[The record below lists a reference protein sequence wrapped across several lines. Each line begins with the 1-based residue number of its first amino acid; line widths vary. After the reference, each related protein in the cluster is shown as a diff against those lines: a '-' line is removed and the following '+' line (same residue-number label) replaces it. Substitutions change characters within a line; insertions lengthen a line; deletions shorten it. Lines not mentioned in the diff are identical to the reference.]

1 MMAALTLQEQGILC
15 EKVKQYP
22 VLFDKQLKGCR
33 EKDVVTNTWNAVAKE
48 IEIGRFLLF
57 SHKNNEEGWI
67 ESEAPLEPNQTS
79 AMKLF

>member
-22 VLFDKQLKGCR
+22 VLFGKQLKRYR
-33 EKDVVTNTWNAVAKE
+33 EKYVVTNTWKWNALAKE

-57 SHKNNEEGWI
+57 SRKNN
-67 ESEAPLEPNQTS
+67 
-79 AMKLF
+79 